1 MKLRLLIVFCLAIL
15 VSQPLRAQYFSFE
28 KIPGWVKIINPPEKP
43 PVSKYDIM
51 TGFYTTLE
59 DYQANLEE
67 DAYFS
72 HEVRNVISYGGITN
86 ASQLAVSLDT
96 SYQKL
101 LIHHLFVWRKGNKI
115 DRTKDLSFEIMNNEQ
130 NLHQGIY
137 TGQVIV
143 YDILNDIRK
152 DDLIDF
158 AYTTVG
164 KNPIFNN
171 EKYLLIPFVALN
183 PIDLYSI
190 RVVYPKEKEY
200 QYSCVGCDSLVTS
213 SEADGL
219 SQVEIKYENL
229 KAIKFEDNTPLWT
242 MSYKYFTLSSLKSW
256 QEVNNWAQD
265 VFALKNE
272 PVLDE
277 VFSEIFNGKETTDE
291 KLNKIIDYVQDDI
304 RYQGIEAG
312 IGSIKPHSPEVV
324 VKQRFGDCKDKSLLL
339 VSLLKKTGIT
349 EAYPALVNTAMQHEL
364 VKLGPSNE
372 IFNHCIVTFGYNDT
386 NYWVDPS
393 IPMQGGDFKDLKI
406 VNYGK
411 ALVIGLP
418 ADTLQTMP
426 ERKPDEPDDI
436 VDEYT
441 IDSFTKPAKLK
452 ITSRRYGFEADSRR
466 ALVEFL
472 SPSKLLEMTMN
483 DLKLQF
489 PSISKASD
497 LEVDDDTEKN
507 IFSVIYNFDIDDF
520 WQDGDKG
527 TIEAAKGLWILRFE
541 PQTLYHELNVSAC
554 DERETDFALNYPFK
568 LSYKVIFHL
577 PKALIID
584 DEYRLYDNEAF
595 FFEEKLEQLS
605 SNTIQI
611 QYNYR
616 TKSNYIKAADYKK
629 ICEQKN
635 TIAKRFPLVIYFPK

>member
-1 MKLRLLIVFCLAIL
+1 MKLRLQLVFCLAIL
-15 VSQPLRAQYFSFE
+15 VSQPLRAQYFCFE
-28 KIPGWVKIINPPEKP
+28 KTPGWVKTIDPPEKP

-51 TGFYTTLE
+51 TGFYTTLQ

-67 DAYFS
+67 DAFFI
-72 HEVRNVISYGGITN
+72 HEVRNVVSYGGITN

-130 NLHQGIY
+130 NLQQGIY
-137 TGQVIV
+137 TGQVVV

-171 EKYLLIPFVALN
+171 EKYVFVPLVALN

-200 QYSCVGCDSLVTS
+200 KYSCVGCDSLVS
-213 SEADGL
+213 STEVDGFR
-219 SQVEIKYENL
+219 QIEIKYSNL
-229 KAIKFEDNTPLWT
+229 KAIKFEDNTPIWT

-256 QEVNNWAQD
+256 QEVNMWAQD

-277 VFSEIFNGKETTDE
+277 VFSEIFTGKETTEE
-291 KLNKIIDYVQDDI
+291 KINKIINYVQDDI
-304 RYQGIEAG
+304 RYQGIESG
-312 IGSIKPHSPEVV
+312 IGSIKPLSPELV

-339 VSLLKKTGIT
+339 VSLLKKTGVK
-349 EAYPALVNTAMQHEL
+349 EAYPALVNTVMQHEL
-364 VKLGPSNE
+364 EKLGPSNE
-372 IFNHCIVTFGYNDT
+372 IFNHCIVTFNYNDHT
-386 NYWVDPS
+386 YWVDPS

-406 VNYGK
+406 VNFGK
-411 ALVIGLP
+411 ALIIGLP
-418 ADTLQTMP
+418 ADTLQIMP
-426 ERKPDEPDDI
+426 PRKPDEPDDI
-436 VDEYT
+436 VDEFT
-441 IDSFTKPAKLK
+441 IHSFTQPAKLK
-452 ITSRRYGFEADSRR
+452 ITSMRYGFEADNRR
-466 ALVEFL
+466 ALVEYL
-472 SPSKLLEMTMN
+472 SPSKLLEITMD

-489 PSISKASD
+489 PSISKASE
-497 LEVDDDTEKN
+497 LEVEDDIEKN
-507 IFSVIYNFDIDDF
+507 IFSVTYNFDIDGF

-527 TIEAAKGLWILRFE
+527 TNEAAKGLWILRFE
-541 PQTLYHELNVSAC
+541 PQMLYREINVLAC
-554 DERETDFALNYPFK
+554 EERETDYALNYPSN
-568 LSYKVIFHL
+568 LSYKVIFHF
-577 PKALIID
+577 PKALLID
-584 DEYRLYDNEAF
+584 DTYKLYDNEAF
-595 FFEEKLEQLS
+595 FFEEKIEQMS

-611 QYNYR
+611 QYNYK
-616 TKSNYIKAADYKK
+616 TKSNYIKASDYKK

-635 TIAKRFPLVIYFPK
+635 SIAKRLPLVMYFPK

>member
-1 MKLRLLIVFCLAIL
+1 MKFRLQIVVCLALL

-28 KIPGWVKIINPPEKP
+28 KIPGWVKTINPPETP

-51 TGFYTTLE
+51 TGFYTTLV
-59 DYQANLEE
+59 DYQTNLEE
-67 DAYFS
+67 DAFFY
-72 HEVRNVISYGGITN
+72 HEVRNVVSYGGITN
-86 ASQLAVSLDT
+86 ASQLAVALDT

-101 LIHHLFVWRKGNKI
+101 LIHHLYIWRKGNKI

-158 AYTTVG
+158 AYTTLG
-164 KNPIFNN
+164 KNPIFNR
-171 EKYLLIPFVALN
+171 EKHLFLPLVALN

-200 QYSCVGCDSLVTS
+200 KYSCVGCDSLVS
-213 SEADGL
+213 STEADGL
-219 SQVEIKYENL
+219 RQIEIKYSNL
-229 KAIKFEDNTPLWT
+229 KASKFEDNTPAWT
-242 MSYKYFTLSSLKSW
+242 MSYNYFTLSSLTSW
-256 QEVNNWAQD
+256 QEVNKWAQD
-265 VFALKNE
+265 VFSLKNE

-277 VFSEIFNGKETTDE
+277 VFSEIFTGKETTDE
-291 KLNKIIDYVQDDI
+291 KINKIIDYVQDDI

-312 IGSIKPHSPEVV
+312 IGSIKPHSPELV

-339 VSLLKKTGIT
+339 VSLLKKTGVT
-349 EAYPALVNTAMQHEL
+349 EAYPALVNTVMQHEL
-364 VKLGPSNE
+364 EKLGPSNE
-372 IFNHCIVTFGYNDT
+372 VFNHCIVTFSYNGH

-406 VNYGK
+406 NNYGK
-411 ALVIGLP
+411 ALIIGLP
-418 ADTLQTMP
+418 ADTLQSMP
-426 ERKPDEPDDI
+426 LPKLDLPDDI
-436 VDEYT
+436 VDEFT
-441 IDSFTKPAKLK
+441 IPSFTQPAKLK
-452 ITSRRYGFEADSRR
+452 ITSRRYGYEADNRR
-466 ALVEFL
+466 ALIEYF
-472 SPSKLLEMTMN
+472 SPGKLLEVTMD

-489 PSISKASD
+489 PNIRKASE
-497 LEVDDDTEKN
+497 LEVYDDIEKN
-507 IFSVIYNFDIDDF
+507 IFSVTYNFDIDDF
-520 WQDGDKG
+520 WQDGDKE
-527 TIEAAKGLWILRFE
+527 TNEAAKGLWILRFE
-541 PQTLYHELNVSAC
+541 PQMLYSEINVSAC
-554 DERETDFALNYPFK
+554 EERETDFALNYPSN

-577 PKALIID
+577 PKALLID
-584 DEYRLYDNEAF
+584 DAYKLYENEAF
-595 FFEEKLEQLS
+595 FFEEKLEQIS

-616 TKSNYIKAADYKK
+616 TKSNHIKAGDYKK

-635 TIAKRFPLVIYFPK
+635 TIAKRLPLIICFPK